1 MGLFYYFSLLIL
13 ERLMKQTFSYGKSAK
28 LKSRKQ
34 IETLFTKGKSVNQYP
49 VKLFYSFDDEAD
61 DLHIKASVGVSKK
74 YFKNAVKRNRI
85 KRLLR
90 EAYRLNQ
97 HILKENATLVQ
108 KSVYLF
114 FLYTSPEILS
124 FAEIEKRVIE
134 LLKTLSKK
142 VN

>member
-1 MGLFYYFSLLIL
+1 
-13 ERLMKQTFSYGKSAK
+13 MKQTFSYGKSAK

-34 IETLFTKGKSVNQYP
+34 IETIFTQGKSVNQYP
-49 VKLFYSFDDEAD
+49 VKVFYSFEDNHNERQ
-61 DLHIKASVGVSKK
+61 IRTGVGVSKK

-97 HILKENATLVQ
+97 HILKQSNPATD
-108 KSVYLF
+108 KSIYLF
-114 FLYTSPEILS
+114 FLYTSPEMLS

-134 LLKTLSKK
+134 LLQILSKK
-142 VN
+142 IN

>member
-1 MGLFYYFSLLIL
+1 
-13 ERLMKQTFSYGKSAK
+13 MKQTFSYGKSAK

-34 IETLFTKGKSVNQYP
+34 IETIFTHGKSVNQYP
-49 VKLFYSFDDEAD
+49 VKVFYSFEDNHNERQ
-61 DLHIKASVGVSKK
+61 IRTGVGVSKK

-90 EAYRLNQ
+90 EAFRLNQ
-97 HILKENATLVQ
+97 HILKENGTIE

-114 FLYTSPEILS
+114 FLYTSPEMLS

-134 LLKTLSKK
+134 LLQILSKK
-142 VN
+142 IN